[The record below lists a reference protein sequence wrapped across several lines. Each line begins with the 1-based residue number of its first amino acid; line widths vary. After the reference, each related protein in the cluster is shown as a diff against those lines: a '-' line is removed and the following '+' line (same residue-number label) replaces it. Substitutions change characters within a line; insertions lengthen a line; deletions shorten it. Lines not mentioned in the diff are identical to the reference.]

1 MAYVD
6 GFVVPVPLARIN
18 DYLELAKLGAKVWTE
33 HGALSVTESQADD
46 APMGKLTSF
55 PRSVQMQGSET
66 VFFSWITYRDRA
78 HRDAVNALVMAD
90 PRMQMDMALAPFDGT
105 RMIWGGFEVKVTA

>member
-6 GFVVPVPLARIN
+6 GFLVPVPKARIGE
-18 DYLELAKLGAKVWTE
+18 YLEMAKLGAQVWTD
-33 HGALSVTESQADD
+33 HGALSVNDAQADD
-46 APMGKLTSF
+46 APRGFVTSF
-55 PRSVQMQGSET
+55 PRAVQMQEDET

-90 PRMQMDMALAPFDGT
+90 TRLHMDMALMPFDGK
-105 RMIWGGFEVKVTA
+105 RMVFGGFEIMVTK